1 MASEKRTDIGIE
13 AAEPDINRLQNVDL
27 ADKTLN
33 ASAVEATA
41 DEHSVGF
48 IQGMKTYKKAAFWSI
63 RKQKPPHTVWDF
75 VDMEKSFQ

>member
-1 MASEKRTDIGIE
+1 MVNEKRSELAVE

-27 ADKTLN
+27 NDKTLN

-41 DEHSVGF
+41 DEHKVGF

-63 RKQKPPHTVWDF
+63 RK
-75 VDMEKSFQ
+75 

>member
-1 MASEKRTDIGIE
+1 MSPEKNDGLQVE
-13 AAEPDINRLQNVDL
+13 AAEPDLNRLKNVDL

-41 DEHSVGF
+41 EEHSVGF

-63 RKQKPPHTVWDF
+63 RK
-75 VDMEKSFQ
+75 

>member
-1 MASEKRTDIGIE
+1 MATEKSDGLRVE
-13 AAEPDINRLQNVDL
+13 SAEPDVNRLQNVDL

-41 DEHSVGF
+41 EEHSVGF

-63 RKQKPPHTVWDF
+63 RK
-75 VDMEKSFQ
+75 